1 MGREIY
7 GGKTNE
13 GNNYCIGVRVG
24 SLGLM
29 LNSVILGITSVF
41 MEKLCRKWGAAFTWG
56 LSNIIM
62 SLCFV
67 AMLIITA
74 VNSNMNIGGNHPP
87 DGVVIASLVVFAL
100 LGIPLAVSCS
110 ILSESVRI
118 YSICYKNLYNDSIKE
133 LCQNSC

>member
-7 GGKTNE
+7 GGKPNE
-13 GNNYCIGVRVG
+13 GNNYSIGVRVG

-87 DGVVIASLVVFAL
+87 DGVCHCF
-100 LGIPLAVSCS
+100 
-110 ILSESVRI
+110 LS
-118 YSICYKNLYNDSIKE
+118 SICITWDSTSCKLLYSF
-133 LCQNSC
+133 